1 MGHDSGDQHADDVGL
16 SEDLEISDG
25 EVADGVRGGAKSPAE
40 EMESAMMLKQDTVL
54 STMDKKI

>member
-25 EVADGVRGGAKSPAE
+25 EVADGVRGGVKFTAA
-40 EMESAMMLKQDTVL
+40 EMEAAITAKESTGLL
-54 STMDKKI
+54 TMDKKI